1 MKKWSFLFL
10 FTVIGLSCSD
20 NDDEINPENPG
31 LIGTWL
37 LVEQYTD
44 PGDGSGEYQKVD
56 SEKSIEF
63 LEDGIFKSNG
73 ELCDLNSDAGANTSG
88 AYVMNDTIISQFSS
102 ENYLLPDGCTTED
115 FKIFYHLEE
124 GSLVLSYPC
133 IEGCG
138 QKYLKK

>member
-1 MKKWSFLFL
+1 MKL
-10 FTVIGLSCSD
+10 IGLSCSD

-37 LVEQYTD
+37 LVEQYAD
-44 PGDGSGEYQKVD
+44 PGDGSGEYQNVD
-56 SEKSIEF
+56 SEKAIEF
-63 LEDGIFKSNG
+63 LEEGIFKSNG
-73 ELCDLNSDAGANTSG
+73 ELCDLNSEAGDNTSG
-88 AYVMNDTIISQFSS
+88 TYVMNDTIISQFSS
-102 ENYLLPDGCTTED
+102 ENYLIPDGCNTED
-115 FKIFYHLEE
+115 FKIYYHLEE